1 MKKLLFCVLL
11 IAVGLSACKK
21 EELNTIYSK
30 GTQFKYGGGSLSD
43 LNQSGAEINAY
54 KSCTC
59 FPDNNMYTPTEPF
72 TIDSVCIDCYTG
84 QQGFYVHSANSQ
96 KYEMPET
103 DMKVLK

>member
-1 MKKLLFCVLL
+1 
-11 IAVGLSACKK
+11 
-21 EELNTIYSK
+21 
-30 GTQFKYGGGSLSD
+30 
-43 LNQSGAEINAY
+43 
-54 KSCTC
+54 
-59 FPDNNMYTPTEPF
+59 MYTPTEPF